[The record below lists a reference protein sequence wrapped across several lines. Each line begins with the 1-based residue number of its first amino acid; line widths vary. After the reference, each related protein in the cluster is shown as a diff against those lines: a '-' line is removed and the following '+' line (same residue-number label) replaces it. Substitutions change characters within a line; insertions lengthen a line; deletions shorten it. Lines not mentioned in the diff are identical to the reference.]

1 MTLDLP
7 DKGMSVRYWLSYRTG
22 GGGLIRRHMLCVAA
36 AIQLLPRS
44 LTGGSCCCGEG
55 GSLLA
60 LPLALPLSAASNR
73 CRCMELLREFA
84 LLFCGDAAF
93 SKRT

>member
-1 MTLDLP
+1 
-7 DKGMSVRYWLSYRTG
+7 
-22 GGGLIRRHMLCVAA
+22 MLCVVE

-44 LTGGSCCCGEG
+44 LNAGSCCCGEG

-60 LPLALPLSAASNR
+60 LPLALPLSAASKR
-73 CRCMELLREFA
+73 CRCIELQRELA

-93 SKRT
+93 SNRT